1 MNLIGSKP
9 LEKRMF
15 LLWTRALLDQGRV
28 TGPHSVINCHGMK
41 TDFAGL
47 PESVVVTFLYHDRS
61 ERGLPITMAH

>member
-1 MNLIGSKP
+1 
-9 LEKRMF
+9 MF
-15 LLWTRALLDQGRV
+15 LLWTRALLNQGCV
-28 TGPHSVINCHGMK
+28 TGPHSVIDCRGMK